1 MYNMFENA
9 SSFNADLSS
18 WDVSNVTDMRSMFRG
33 ASSFNSDISAW
44 DVRSLENYW
53 EEYTQEYIRV
63 MEAMFKDATSF
74 NQDLSS
80 WCVSQFNYAPPDF
93 DTNATSWT
101 EPRPVWG
108 TCP

>member
-1 MYNMFENA
+1 MFENA
-9 SSFNADLSS
+9 SSFDGDLSS
-18 WDVSNVTDMRSMFRG
+18 WDTSKVTDMRSMFKG
-33 ASSFNSDISAW
+33 ASSFNSDIGSW
-44 DVRSLENYW
+44 DVSSVENYW
-53 EEYTQEYIRV
+53 EEYTQEYINV

-80 WCVSQFNYAPPDF
+80 WCVSQFNSSPPAF
-93 DTNATSWT
+93 ASGTTSWT